1 MGGHM
6 KKLTRIATILGLFGL
21 FAPVVAGWVVAAES
35 DADGPIA
42 SPELGWP
49 QWRGPRRDGISDEKG
64 LLPTWPENGPRL
76 VWKVDK
82 LGHGWS
88 SPVIV
93 GDRLYITGDVGDD
106 LMIFAFDLNGKPVW
120 HAKNGAAWT
129 GPHPGARASCAYSE
143 GKLYH
148 MNAHGR
154 VACLDAATGKELWA
168 MNVLERFQGQNITW
182 AMSECLLVDG
192 PRLIVTA
199 GGQEALMAAVDKQDG
214 QTVWTTEPLAG
225 DRVAHASPMLFRY
238 AGRRILSNCSS
249 GHGFGVDADTGKLLW
264 TVPLKNNYGT
274 NTTTPVFG
282 DGSIF
287 YVTAYAFGTCYR
299 LRPQAGGFQAEKA
312 WTTTLDS
319 CTGAV
324 LLVDGMLLGSGYEKH
339 KSWLCLDWQSG
350 QVRYE
355 FKGLTTSSAV
365 YADGRLYCLAQ
376 DGQAA
381 LLKPTPERCEIVGQF
396 RLVPEKTPDAWAYP
410 VVLHGRLYLRYHDTL
425 WCYDVAGGNEN

>member
-1 MGGHM
+1 M
-6 KKLTRIATILGLFGL
+6 
-21 FAPVVAGWVVAAES
+21 
-35 DADGPIA
+35 
-42 SPELGWP
+42 
-49 QWRGPRRDGISDEKG
+49 
-64 LLPTWPENGPRL
+64 LPTWPEDGPRL
-76 VWKVDK
+76 VWKIGN

-88 SPVIV
+88 SPIIV
-93 GDRLYITGDVGDD
+93 GDRLYITGDVDDD
-106 LMIFAFDLNGKPVW
+106 LVIFAFDLDGKPLW
-120 HAKNGAAWT
+120 QAKNGAAWT
-129 GPHPGARASCAYSE
+129 GPHPGARACCAYSE

-168 MNVLERFQGQNITW
+168 VNMLERFQGQNITW

-192 PRLIVTA
+192 PRLIVTP
-199 GGQEALMAAVDKQDG
+199 GGQKALMAALDKQSG

-225 DRVAHASPMLFRY
+225 DRAGVRLADAVSLCRPPHRGQLLVGPRFRRRCRHGQAALDRAAAEPLRHEHHHAGLRRRQHFLRDGLRFR
-238 AGRRILSNCSS
+238 RRATDLLPATD
-249 GHGFGVDADTGKLLW
+249 GF
-264 TVPLKNNYGT
+264 
-274 NTTTPVFG
+274 
-282 DGSIF
+282 
-287 YVTAYAFGTCYR
+287 
-299 LRPQAGGFQAEKA
+299 RPEKA

-324 LLVDGMLLGSGYEKH
+324 LLVDGLLLGSGYEKH

-365 YADGRLYCLAQ
+365 YADGRLYCLAE
-376 DGQAA
+376 DGRAA

-396 RLVPEKTPDAWAYP
+396 RLVPEKTHDAWAYP

-425 WCYDVAGGNEN
+425 WCYDVAASDGRPGCRLGERAQAGEISKLALTDGAFPEYHAQPIFTGVTS